1 MVTLFSFIF
10 AFKVEF
16 SHRNYAYA
24 ISVVKSIQ
32 VDWID
37 VFENLLCQGCEIKVV
52 KHVSNVDRIK
62 RFSCPFRYNAFG
74 CESVDF
80 VL

>member
-1 MVTLFSFIF
+1 MVTLFSFIIS
-10 AFKVEF
+10 FKVEF

-24 ISVVKSIQ
+24 ISVVKSIR

-37 VFENLLCQGCEIKVV
+37 VFESILCQGCEIKVV

-62 RFSCPFRYNAFG
+62 RFSCLFGYNAFR
-74 CESVDF
+74 CESVD
-80 VL
+80 VVI